1 MWQDFSESKSSKF
14 SLFIRGNFFIWGLK
28 ALSDV
33 VGNYSK
39 SEFSSKGARWH
50 TFDASCIQQHYNCK
64 CCLSPKLSRTESTA
78 KRLAADESTLNPVS
92 DRALLIPSRP
102 CRTRSDQPRVLAHLV
117 STLDAV
123 TDAVGG
129 TADIRA
135 LIAALI
141 SAADNDLHPPCP
153 SSRPPG
159 PGSTA
164 RTARTSVSDTTPYG
178 PTRRVAPRP
187 GAARRHQSPCERRR
201 RAPSTALLPFCCWR
215 RSSNRCR
222 RARWPDS
229 ASPRGA
235 MLREGGS
242 CGREMF

>member
-1 MWQDFSESKSSKF
+1 VAGFFESKSSKF

-28 ALSDV
+28 DV

-78 KRLAADESTLNPVS
+78 KRLAAHESKLNLVS

-135 LIAALI
+135 LIASLLALI
-141 SAADNDLHPPCP
+141 RAADNDLHPPCP

-164 RTARTSVSDTTPYG
+164 RTARTTVSDTSRTNLF
-178 PTRRVAPRP
+178 VAWHLTQEQRAVTNPHVNGAVVRP
-187 GAARRHQSPCERRR
+187 ALLYFRSAVGAALQI
-201 RAPSTALLPFCCWR
+201 
-215 RSSNRCR
+215 
-222 RARWPDS
+222 
-229 ASPRGA
+229 GV
-235 MLREGGS
+235 GGP
-242 CGREMF
+242 GF